1 MVIVLKP
8 LHDLFDIKRV
18 VVSTYQSVSGA
29 GKASMD
35 ELIEQTRDI
44 LAEKKVSLNDFIIKA
59 VGKIQ
64 SQSTSNPSSISQAAA
79 VEALNGKQGFIKTRA
94 KAFRERR
101 NFVVKSLNN
110 INGISCTT

>member
-35 ELIEQTRDI
+35 ELIEQTKDI
-44 LAEKKVSLNDFIIKA
+44 LAEKKVSSKNFTKQIAFNAIPHIDDFLDDGYTKEEIKM
-59 VGKIQ
+59 
-64 SQSTSNPSSISQAAA
+64 
-79 VEALNGKQGFIKTRA
+79 
-94 KAFRERR
+94 
-101 NFVVKSLNN
+101 
-110 INGISCTT
+110 INETKKLLEHKLEFPAI